1 MFKKSFYIFLTAL
14 LGLLL
19 FFILHRIAVFFY
31 LYLLAGGYMTTD
43 MTFYQFLVL
52 DYATLFVAMG
62 LGVWYG
68 IWLGMYWFRKV
79 YEEGT
84 HGGFVHHLNVTYF
97 GGSKPKAAALE
108 RKIEAVKESLEDDL
122 WKLEDLA
129 KETAQMAEEPK
140 PIKRRVVRKRA
151 PRKTKVLS

>member
-19 FFILHRIAVFFY
+19 FFILHRVAFFFY

-43 MTFYQFLVL
+43 MTYYQFLVL
-52 DYATLFVAMG
+52 DYSTLFVAMG
-62 LGVWYG
+62 VGVWYG

-79 YEEGT
+79 YEEGS
-84 HGGFVHHLNVTYF
+84 HGGFIYHLNTHYF
-97 GGSKPKAAALE
+97 GGSKPKTLE
-108 RKIEAVKESLEDDL
+108 KKIEVVRHQLEDDL

-129 KETAQMAEEPK
+129 KETVAMAEEPK

-151 PRKTKVLS
+151 PKKAKA